1 MNEKSRENRIM
12 IKKIVFATNNANKL
26 KEIKDIVGDRFE
38 ILSLNDINCHEEIEE
53 TGATFQENA
62 LIKAQH
68 VKLNYG
74 YDCFADDSG
83 LEVYALNGEPGI
95 FSSRYA
101 GENGNSTANMN
112 KLLKNLEGEENRNAR
127 FRTVI
132 ALIFNGE
139 THYFEGTV
147 SGTIIDDKRGGNG
160 FGYDP
165 IFVPDGYQKTFA
177 ELEEKEK
184 NLISHRAKATKKLIE
199 FLKKQ

>member
-1 MNEKSRENRIM
+1 M

-26 KEIKDIVGDRFE
+26 KEIKEIVGNRFE

-53 TGATFQENA
+53 TGSTFQENA

-68 VKLNYG
+68 IKFKYG

-83 LEVYALNGEPGI
+83 LEVYALNGEPGV

-101 GENGNSTANMN
+101 GEEGNSTANMN
-112 KLLKNLEGEENRNAR
+112 RLLKNLQGEENRNAR

-132 ALIFNGE
+132 ALIFKGE
-139 THYFEGTV
+139 THYFEGEV
-147 SGTIIDDKRGGNG
+147 SGTIIDEKRGENG

-165 IFVPDGYQKTFA
+165 IFVPEGYQKTFA
-177 ELEEKEK
+177 EIDEKEK
-184 NLISHRAKATKKLIE
+184 SRISHRAKATEKLIE
-199 FLKKQ
+199 FLNKQ